1 MSESGTNKIHLK
13 VRRSQNNWFEHYKYS
28 HKDIEKG
35 RMEDAEYVLQLC
47 GDARKWDWFWIEQAA
62 NKSGLP
68 DFMEHF
74 TKVLAFAEKNET
86 PLFSLYIKK

>member
-47 GDARKWDWFWIEQAA
+47 GDARK
-62 NKSGLP
+62 
-68 DFMEHF
+68 
-74 TKVLAFAEKNET
+74 
-86 PLFSLYIKK
+86 